1 MAHLPVLQAGWR
13 EKSLREEVELYLVT
27 RSDEAEE
34 AYKTAGPINK
44 IMVAELVLSCPVP
57 A

>member
-13 EKSLREEVELYLVT
+13 EKSLREEVELYLVI
-27 RSDEAEE
+27 RSGKAEE

-44 IMVAELVLSCPVP
+44 NHGS
-57 A
+57 